1 MSIDPGRLNHRLV
14 IEAPAEA
21 PDGAGGVVRSYA
33 DTDTVW
39 AELTPLGGR
48 GEVATET
55 SGAVVSYRILLRTGP
70 ELTTRHRLRQGA
82 RRFTIVSIVT
92 HDDGL
97 VELRADE
104 RVD

>member
-14 IEAPAEA
+14 IEAPVEA
-21 PDGAGGVVRSYA
+21 PDGAGGVVRSHA
-33 DTDTVW
+33 DAATIW

-48 GEVATET
+48 GEVSAET
-55 SGAVVSYRILLRTGP
+55 SGAVVSYRILLRAGP
-70 ELTTRHRLRQGA
+70 GLTTRHRLRAGD
-82 RRFTIVSIVT
+82 RRFTIVSIVA